1 MGRITRR
8 WPVYRYR
15 DGRLSRRTDVLAV
28 EEPLEIRLDGE
39 PLTVTMRTPGSDV
52 ELAAGF
58 LFSEGIISEAE
69 DVHTAIHCGG
79 PGTGGQENTY
89 NVLDI
94 ALAPAPAVA
103 FKSQQTPHSR
113 NFHMTSACGVCGKSS
128 IESLRTKTRFDL
140 RTDPVTLPI
149 ETLLQLPDALRAG
162 QEVFDKTGG
171 LHAAGLFT
179 AAGEPLVIREDI
191 GRHNAVDKVVGWALL
206 NGHMP
211 LRGAVLQVS
220 SRASFE
226 IVQKAA
232 MAAIPIVGAVSAASS
247 LAVELAGDLGLT
259 LAGFMRSSRLNIYTH
274 PDRIEVEE

>member
-15 DGRLSRRTDVLAV
+15 DGRVSRRTDVLAV
-28 EEPLEIRLDGE
+28 EEPLEIRLDCE

-259 LAGFMRSSRLNIYTH
+259 LAGFMRSSRLNI
-274 PDRIEVEE
+274 